1 MVNERSLEVGMAS
14 LSESERRA
22 LEFIEARITEYGYP
36 PTVREILEACGFASK
51 NAVHKLLRRLEAKGY
66 IELVP
71 GEARGIRLLKPTKG
85 IPVLGEIPAGKPLI
99 PYEDLEEVVPL
110 DPSFFG
116 GGKLFIVRV
125 SGDSM
130 VGAGILDGD
139 LVVIRPQEEAESG
152 EIVAALLTEPEPHV
166 TLKRLRIANG
176 GLELH
181 PENPAYSPMVFSKE
195 DVTQGKVKIL
205 GIKVGLLRKG

>member
-1 MVNERSLEVGMAS
+1 MAS
-14 LSESERRA
+14 LSESEKRA
-22 LEFIEARITEYGYP
+22 LEFIEARITEHGYP
-36 PTVREILEACGFASK
+36 PSVREILEACGFASK

-71 GEARGIRLLKPTKG
+71 GEARGIRLVRPTKG
-85 IPVLGEIPAGKPLI
+85 IPVLGEIPAGEPLI

-139 LVVIRPQEEAESG
+139 LVVIRPQEEAVSG
-152 EIVAALLTEPEPHV
+152 EIVAALITEPEPHV
-166 TLKRLRIANG
+166 TLKRLKVTNG

-181 PENPAYSPMVFSKE
+181 PENPAYSPLHFSKE

-205 GIKVGLLRKG
+205 GVKVGLLRKG

>member
-1 MVNERSLEVGMAS
+1 MTD
-14 LSESERRA
+14 LSERERKA
-22 LEFIEARITEYGYP
+22 LEFIERHISEYGYP
-36 PTVREILEACGFASK
+36 PTVRQIAEACGLSSTG
-51 NAVHKLLRRLEAKGY
+51 AVYKLLRRLEGKGY
-66 IELVP
+66 VELSP
-71 GEARGIRLLKPTKG
+71 GESRGIRLLKPARG
-85 IPVLGEIPAGKPLI
+85 IPVLGEIPAGEPLI

-152 EIVAALLTEPEPHV
+152 EIVAALITEPEPHV
-166 TLKRLRIANG
+166 TLKRLKVTNG

-181 PENPAYSPMVFSKE
+181 PENPAYSPMHFSKE

-205 GIKVGLLRKG
+205 GVKVGLLRKG

>member
-1 MVNERSLEVGMAS
+1 MAG

-22 LEFIEARITEYGYP
+22 LGFIETRITEHGYP
-36 PTVREILEACGFASK
+36 PSVREILEACGFASK
-51 NAVHKLLRRLEAKGY
+51 NSVHKLLRRLEAKGY

-71 GEARGIRLLKPTKG
+71 GEARGIKLLRPTKG
-85 IPVLGEIPAGKPLI
+85 IPVLGKIPAGEPLI
-99 PYEDLEEVVPL
+99 PYEELEEVVPL

-116 GGKLFIVRV
+116 GGRLFIVRV

-139 LVVIRPQEEAESG
+139 LVVIRPQGEAESG
-152 EIVAALLTEPEPHV
+152 KIVAALLTEPEPHV
-166 TLKRLRIANG
+166 TLKRLKVTNG

-195 DVTQGKVKIL
+195 DVAQGKVKIL

>member
-1 MVNERSLEVGMAS
+1 MAS

-22 LEFIEARITEYGYP
+22 LEFIEARITEHGYP
-36 PTVREILEACGFASK
+36 PSVREILEACGFASK

-71 GEARGIRLLKPTKG
+71 GEARGIKLLRPTKG
-85 IPVLGEIPAGKPLI
+85 IPVLGEIPAGEPLI
-99 PYEDLEEVVPL
+99 PYENLEEVVPL

-166 TLKRLRIANG
+166 TLKRLKIVNG

-181 PENPAYSPMVFSKE
+181 PENPAYSPTVFSKE
-195 DVTQGKVKIL
+195 DVARGKIKIL
-205 GIKVGLLRKG
+205 GVKVGLLRKG